1 MKNETW
7 KKFQIRLQRL
17 MIVVAVLLLIVCF
30 ATGAPAETEAPSQ
43 QSILWMISLG
53 VCIGTVGLCVSG
65 AEKPLGWVIVGSFI
79 GSAICLCEILGFS
92 HVVFAP
98 ELFFSLYL
106 PEFLMSTGYAICR
119 RLHIFD

>member
-1 MKNETW
+1 MENTNW
-7 KKFQIRLQRL
+7 KKLQIWLQRL

-30 ATGAPAETEAPSQ
+30 ATGAPAEREELSQ

-53 VCIGTVGLCVSG
+53 VCIGTVGLCISG

-79 GSAICLCEILGFS
+79 GSAICLCEILGLS
-92 HVVFAP
+92 DIVFAP
-98 ELFFSLYL
+98 KLFFSLYL
-106 PEFLMSTGYAICR
+106 PEFLMSTGYGICR

>member
-1 MKNETW
+1 MENINW
-7 KKFQIRLQRL
+7 KKLQIRLQRL

-79 GSAICLCEILGFS
+79 GSAICLCDIFGYS
-92 HVVFAP
+92 NVIFAP
-98 ELFFSLYL
+98 KLFFCLYL
-106 PEFLMSTGYAICR
+106 LEFLLSSAYGICR
-119 RLHIFD
+119 WRNYFD